1 MPNSFYVNQ
10 SMVGVDLNS
19 GNATALFAVGTHVL
33 GNNGTEWVYVQAGT
47 SIVGL
52 SVVAY
57 NSATFTCSMAS
68 SGDAGNGMQV
78 AVAQTSISA
87 QAYGWV
93 AIRGVG
99 LTVLQTGTVSVAA
112 TWYIGGSAGG
122 GTGILSSQIS
132 ASGTVLGVNV
142 FPLTATGSTAT
153 VTLTWPRY
161 NTTGQG

>member
-1 MPNSFYVNQ
+1 MAQSFFVQ
-10 SMVGVDLNS
+10 SSTVGVDLN
-19 GNATALFAVGTHVL
+19 NASATQLFALGTHVL
-33 GNNGTEWVYVQAGT
+33 ANSGTEFVYVQANT

-57 NSATFTCSMAS
+57 NSGTFTCAMAS

-78 AVAQTSISA
+78 AVAQTSISS
-87 QAYGWV
+87 QAFGWV

-112 TWYIGGSAGG
+112 TWYIAGSAGG

-142 FPLTATGSTAT
+142 FPLTASGSVAQ
-153 VTLTWPRY
+153 VTMTWPRY
-161 NTTGQG
+161 NTIGQG